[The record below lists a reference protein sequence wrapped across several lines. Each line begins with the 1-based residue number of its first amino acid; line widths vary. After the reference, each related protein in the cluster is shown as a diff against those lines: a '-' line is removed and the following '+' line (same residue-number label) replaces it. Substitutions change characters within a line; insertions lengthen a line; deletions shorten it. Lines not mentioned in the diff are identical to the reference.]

1 MNNILQFF
9 YDSARE
15 SLGVP
20 ARMLRLLNEQPS
32 LCVQLK
38 KPSAHIG
45 LSSVVPWQDWAERP
59 CSMHRQR
66 KAGWAV
72 GWKQS
77 GDRYTSFEA
86 TLPALVR
93 LTKRSTDES
102 WSCDISEVQGLAASK
117 SNLHEFFSMDAM
129 VEANSQEMI
138 SNITTTGLQKNLA
151 HKEIRIIHGTHG
163 DDYFQRHG
171 WDGRV
176 FLMNSGGSHHF
187 AAAKYIA
194 ARLPASVLLTGR
206 LRTVSMNMAAVFELC
221 DEYELFAISDTPGLS
236 LAFGDAM
243 RMYGAT
249 YLWRDMPTPWEHARA
264 ILLPLSER
272 KSRKVAQALR
282 DAGAFN
288 IGQHLFGLA
297 YAQTVPNS

>member
-1 MNNILQFF
+1 MNHILQFF
-9 YDSARE
+9 FDSARE

-20 ARMLRLLNEQPS
+20 ARVMRLLDEHPD
-32 LCVQLK
+32 LCVQLHT
-38 KPSAHIG
+38 PSAHIG

-59 CSMHRQR
+59 CNIYRER
-66 KAGWAV
+66 NAGWAV

-93 LTKRSTDES
+93 LTKRSTDEN
-102 WSCDISEVQGLAASK
+102 WSCDIRDVQGLAASK
-117 SNLHEFFSMDAM
+117 SNLHEFLSMDAM

-138 SNITTTGLQKNLA
+138 ANITTAGLQQNLA
-151 HKEIRIIHGTHG
+151 HKEIRIIHGTPG
-163 DDYFQRHG
+163 DDYFLRHR

-194 ARLPASVLLTGR
+194 ARLSASVVLTGR
-206 LRTVSMNMAAVFELC
+206 LRTLSLDPAAVFELC
-221 DEYELFAISDTPGLS
+221 DEYEVFAISDTPRLS
-236 LAFGDAM
+236 VAFDSAM
-243 RMYGAT
+243 RIYGAA

-264 ILLPLSER
+264 ILLPRSER

-282 DAGAFN
+282 AAGAFD

-297 YAQTVPNS
+297 YAHAVPNS